1 MWRNHHLSCR
11 KSWEWCWSKSRSQ
24 RENQDMIILCKDK
37 LLAHFPVN
45 WHSHKEFTIC
55 HIPGKYH
62 EHAWFSVTMLV
73 YWTVFQYFR
82 NRCMAHGLMQK
93 HLGLCQVNWIKLF
106 PWIHFPSV
114 VVGSSH
120 IQKKQIKHTHT
131 TIHNYQQKQAVSLAT
146 SMIMQESRKDVFFAH
161 QVMVQNSPFSNDLT
175 SSTFVTLWI
184 KPPLFRKRRQRHSC
198 SSRGEVLLM
207 CHCRNDKKTHCKQK
221 ASSCNKE
228 RITEISII
236 LRTATKTAVFDS
248 INNMYMFIYQ

>member
-1 MWRNHHLSCR
+1 MF
-11 KSWEWCWSKSRSQ
+11 
-24 RENQDMIILCKDK
+24 ILCKDK

-45 WHSHKEFTIC
+45 WHSHKKFNIC

-62 EHAWFSVTMLV
+62 EHAWFSVSMLV

-131 TIHNYQQKQAVSLAT
+131 QLYTTTNKNRPYLWRHLWSCRNPVRMCFSLTKSPSDGTKQPLQQWLDFQHLRHALDQTTTLQKTKTTPFLLFKRWSFVDVSLLKW
-146 SMIMQESRKDVFFAH
+146 QK
-161 QVMVQNSPFSNDLT
+161 
-175 SSTFVTLWI
+175 STL
-184 KPPLFRKRRQRHSC
+184 
-198 SSRGEVLLM
+198 
-207 CHCRNDKKTHCKQK
+207 
-221 ASSCNKE
+221 
-228 RITEISII
+228 
-236 LRTATKTAVFDS
+236 
-248 INNMYMFIYQ
+248 

>member
-120 IQKKQIKHTHT
+120 IQKKQIKHTHNYTQLPTKTGRISGDIYDHAGIPQGCVFRSPSDGTKQPLQQWLDFQHLRHALDQT
-131 TIHNYQQKQAVSLAT
+131 TTLQKTKTTPFLLFKRWSFVDVSLPKW
-146 SMIMQESRKDVFFAH
+146 QK
-161 QVMVQNSPFSNDLT
+161 N
-175 SSTFVTLWI
+175 TL
-184 KPPLFRKRRQRHSC
+184 
-198 SSRGEVLLM
+198 
-207 CHCRNDKKTHCKQK
+207 
-221 ASSCNKE
+221 
-228 RITEISII
+228 
-236 LRTATKTAVFDS
+236 
-248 INNMYMFIYQ
+248 